1 MKIKTNAAFVYDGVF
16 VPAGVEIDV
25 PDDFVKAQNELLVA
39 FNMQP
44 HEILAE
50 TAETDDEQEQPTK
63 SVTKQSKPKA
73 ENKEADDL

>member
-50 TAETDDEQEQPTK
+50 TDGEQEQPTK

>member
-50 TAETDDEQEQPTK
+50 TDDEQEQPTK

>member
-1 MKIKTNAAFVYDGVF
+1 MKIKTKAAFVYDGVF

-50 TAETDDEQEQPTK
+50 TDDEQEQPTK

>member
-50 TAETDDEQEQPTK
+50 TNDEQEQPTK

>member
-50 TAETDDEQEQPTK
+50 TDDEQKQPTK

>member
-25 PDDFVKAQNELLVA
+25 PDDFVKSQNELLVA

-44 HEILAE
+44 HEIL
-50 TAETDDEQEQPTK
+50 AETDDEQEQPTK

>member
-50 TAETDDEQEQPTK
+50 TADEQEQPTK

>member
-50 TAETDDEQEQPTK
+50 TDDEQKQPTK
-63 SVTKQSKPKA
+63 SETKQSKPKA